1 MMQHLVYKCP
11 KCQNTLLVSNKMLH
25 DLRCTESNP
34 ATYENIISQQPQPD
48 PSKSSTENSNNF
60 NTPPRTSRR
69 MSIKHKDGTMTDFRK
84 EKDIKGKEELIAVK
98 YDPQG
103 NVISRK
109 KADNVDEYDLNDANE
124 DGEVNEF
131 YNADVNYDPEKYYEV
146 NEENERKYNNIK
158 HMNNMNNF
166 MNNNTVTVSNNQV
179 IYETAAPQEIVY
191 EAPAIYD
198 QNVTVNKP
206 IHETI
211 ISHDPNIPDTAYND
225 IIRNTINDL
234 NKGNNLGNYNNPF
247 NNVNINDVNYSQI
260 NTHSSTYQN
269 FGMNNYNIGNSN
281 IYSQA
286 SYNNNINFDGAGT
299 SNNDFNNIQYPY

>member
-225 IIRNTINDL
+225 IIRNTINGL
-234 NKGNNLGNYNNPF
+234 NKGNNLENYNNPF

-260 NTHSSTYQN
+260 NNHSSTYQN

-286 SYNNNINFDGAGT
+286 SYNNNINFDGAGI